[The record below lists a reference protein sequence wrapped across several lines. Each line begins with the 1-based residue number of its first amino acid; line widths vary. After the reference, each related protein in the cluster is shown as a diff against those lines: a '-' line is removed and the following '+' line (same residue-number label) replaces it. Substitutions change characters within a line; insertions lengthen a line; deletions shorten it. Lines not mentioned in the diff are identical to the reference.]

1 MAEAVIRTL
10 CHLPL
15 LLALLA
21 FPSAV
26 FAHRDDQYLQ
36 ATLVAI
42 EPSGVRLQINLTPGV
57 AVAEQVL
64 AQIDRDR
71 DGAIS
76 KNEAAAYAKLLKRD
90 LTLRVDGRKLELKLT
105 ASEFVPPAELRTGS
119 GTIQMEFSA
128 ISGPL
133 AAGPHRLTLE
143 NRHLTTMSVYLI
155 NAAQPRFATVQIS
168 RQKRNENQSAG
179 EIEFTFHPLPSKIP
193 VSARPN

>member
-1 MAEAVIRTL
+1 MVEAVTRTI
-10 CHLPL
+10 CRLPL

-21 FPSAV
+21 FTSAV

-42 EPSGVRLQINLTPGV
+42 EPGGVRLQINLTPGV
-57 AVAEQVL
+57 AVAEQVI
-64 AQIDRDR
+64 AEIDRDR

-76 KNEAAAYAKLLKRD
+76 ENEAAAYAASLKRD

-105 ASEFVPPAELRTGS
+105 GSEFVSPAELRTGS
-119 GTIQMEFSA
+119 GIIQMEFSA
-128 ISGPL
+128 NSGPL

-155 NAAQPRFATVQIS
+155 NAVQPRFPTVQITM
-168 RQKRNENQSAG
+168 QKRNQNQSTG
-179 EIEFTFHPLPSKIP
+179 EIEFTFDPSRPKIAE
-193 VSARPN
+193 SGARS

>member
-1 MAEAVIRTL
+1 MAEAVTRTL
-10 CHLPL
+10 GRLTL

-26 FAHRDDQYLQ
+26 FAHRDQYLQ

-42 EPSGVRLQINLTPGV
+42 APSGVTLQINLTPGV

-71 DGAIS
+71 DGEIS

-105 ASEFVPPAELRTGS
+105 VSEFVPPAELRTGS
-119 GTIQMEFSA
+119 GIIQMEFSA
-128 ISGPL
+128 TFDPL

-143 NRHLTTMSVYLI
+143 NRHSTRISVYLI
-155 NAAQPRFATVQIS
+155 NAAQPRSATVQII
-168 RQKRNENQSAG
+168 RQKRNDNQSAG
-179 EIEFTFHPLPSKIP
+179 DIEFTFHPFSPNVA
-193 VSARPN
+193 VSGGPT

>member
-1 MAEAVIRTL
+1 MAQAVTRTL
-10 CHLPL
+10 CHLLL

-21 FPSAV
+21 VPSGV

-42 EPSGVRLQINLTPGV
+42 EPGGVRLQINLTPGV
-57 AVAEQVL
+57 VVAEQVI

-76 KNEAAAYAKLLKRD
+76 KSEAAVYAKLLKGD
-90 LTLRVDGRKLELKLT
+90 LTLRVDGRKLELQLS
-105 ASEFVPPAELRTGS
+105 ASEFVPPAELRTGA

-128 ISGPL
+128 ISSSL

-143 NRHLTTMSVYLI
+143 NRHLNQMSVYLI
-155 NAAQPRFATVQIS
+155 NAAQPKFATVQIT
-168 RQKRNENQSAG
+168 RQKRNDNQSAG
-179 EIEFTFHPLPSKIP
+179 EIEFTFHPFRPKIA
-193 VSARPN
+193 VSGARP